1 MDHFSELHKEL
12 STYLQ
17 ADQIAEVK
25 LAYQVAERAHE
36 GQTRR
41 SGEPYITHPVAAAL
55 ILAEMHLDKESIMA
69 AILHDVLEDTD
80 VSKEKLAELFGEQ
93 VANLVDGVSKLT
105 QIKFET
111 RAQAQAENF
120 RKMVLAMVKDIR
132 VILVKLADRLHNMR
146 TLGCLPPEKKR
157 RIARET
163 LEIFAPISN
172 RLGMHN
178 FRVEFEDLGFSALY
192 PMRYRILKEALS
204 KSRGNNEKML
214 GDIKQAVEDRLKKA
228 NIQDVAIWGREKH
241 LYSIYKKMRQ
251 KRLSFNEVMDIYAF
265 RIIVKKIDDCYRILG
280 IVHNLYKPVPERF
293 KDYIAIPKVNG
304 YQSLHTTLFG
314 PYGIPI
320 EMQIRTREMNNMAD
334 SGITTHWLYK
344 SDGFDGNDAQQNA
357 TSWVQGLLD
366 LQKSTGTSL
375 EFIENV
381 KFDLFKDEVYVF
393 TPKGN
398 IMQLPAGATPVDFAY
413 TIHSDIGNCCV
424 AVRLNRRLA
433 PLSEPL
439 QNGQTVEV
447 ITAPNA
453 RPNPAWLDFVVTGKA
468 RSNIRHFMKNQQRH
482 ESVNFGRKLLSA
494 ALEKLHSSLNQI
506 SADQIE
512 LLVKHSIEAN
522 EFEDVLEQIGLG
534 NQMAALVANRL
545 LGEAP
550 MEMEERPEPVT
561 IRGSEGVVV
570 SFARCCQPIPGDPIT
585 GLLKA
590 GHGLEVHLDRCRKLT
605 DRRKTPERYIPV
617 RWEDAVMGEF
627 TVDLTIEVANQRGTL
642 AVLTQA
648 FTEADSNI
656 HDLIIDKRD
665 GRYNRI
671 QFTINVKDRQHLAYI
686 MRHLRKIKTISRI
699 ARGKLGK

>member
-413 TIHSDIGNCCV
+413 TIHSDVGNCCV